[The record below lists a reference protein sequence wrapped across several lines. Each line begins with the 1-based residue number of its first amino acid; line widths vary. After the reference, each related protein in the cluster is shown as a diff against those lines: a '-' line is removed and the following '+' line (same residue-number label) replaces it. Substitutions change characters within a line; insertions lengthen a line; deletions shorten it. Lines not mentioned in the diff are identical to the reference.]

1 MAKLTP
7 FYSYAIPDTTEV
19 KIHVLDLNDNA
30 PRFILDSYQKVISEN
45 ATVDSQ
51 ILRVTATDADSGTNG
66 QVHYSL
72 LNGNVNNTFELD
84 NKDGLLKLQQR
95 LTRPSVPNFFN
106 LTISATDHGIPP
118 LTSKFVF
125 VYLKILR
132 PIPKCSEK
140 GKLSFPLAVYL
151 GNVNESAPLR
161 TPILHVRANI
171 GKCAPRA
178 RVNYLLSG
186 LRDPDVDKHFVVQAE
201 TGAIELI
208 KPLDYEVRTK
218 YSFHVSAV
226 GKANKIHKVNLF
238 PFFFFFESSPNSTR
252 LLCFVTGKDTLPSQ
266 CGSPPR
272 CINGY
277 LANSMLGL
285 TL

>member
-1 MAKLTP
+1 M
-7 FYSYAIPDTTEV
+7 
-19 KIHVLDLNDNA
+19 
-30 PRFILDSYQKVISEN
+30 DSE
-45 ATVDSQ
+45 

-72 LNGNVNNTFELD
+72 LNGNVNNTFEID

-106 LTISATDHGIPP
+106 LTISATDQGIPP

-151 GNVNESAPLR
+151 GNVNESSPLR
-161 TPILHVRANI
+161 TPILRVRANI

-186 LRDPDVDKHFVVQAE
+186 LRDPEVDEHFVVQAE
-201 TGAIELI
+201 TGVIRLI

-238 PFFFFFESSPNSTR
+238 PFFSFLSRCLTQRDYCVLLLEKTPYSLITGSHPGVLNNYSPKWR
-252 LLCFVTGKDTLPSQ
+252 
-266 CGSPPR
+266 
-272 CINGY
+272 
-277 LANSMLGL
+277 
-285 TL
+285 

>member
-1 MAKLTP
+1 MP
-7 FYSYAIPDTTEV
+7 CCSNAIPDTAEV

-45 ATVDSQ
+45 ATVDSV
-51 ILRVTATDADSGTNG
+51 ILRVTATDPDSGTNG

-84 NKDGLLKLQQR
+84 NNDGVLKLQQR

-106 LTISATDHGIPP
+106 LTISATDRGTPP

-125 VYLKILR
+125 VYLKIRR

-140 GKLSFPLAVYL
+140 GKLVFPLAVYL
-151 GNVNESAPLR
+151 GNVNESSPLR
-161 TPILHVRANI
+161 TPILRVRANI

-178 RVNYLLSG
+178 RISYIISG
-186 LRDPDVDKHFVVQAE
+186 LRDPEVDEHFVVQPQ
-201 TGAIELI
+201 TGVIRLI
-208 KPLDYEVRTK
+208 KPLDYEVRNR
-218 YSFHVSAV
+218 YSFHVGAV
-226 GKANKIHKVNLF
+226 GKAQKIHNGNVF
-238 PFFFFFESSPNSTR
+238 PLLSLFESSPNSKR
-252 LLCFVTGKDTLPSQ
+252 LLCFVIEKDASLSQ
-266 CGSPPR
+266 CRSPIK

-277 LANSMLGL
+277 LANSMLGVPL
-285 TL
+285 

>member
-7 FYSYAIPDTTEV
+7 LCSYAIPDTAEV
-19 KIHVLDLNDNA
+19 RIHVLDLNDNA

-45 ATVDSQ
+45 ATVDSE
-51 ILRVTATDADSGTNG
+51 ILRVTATDPDSGTNG

-84 NKDGLLKLQQR
+84 NNGGVLKLQQR
-95 LTRPSVPNFFN
+95 LTRSSVPNFFN
-106 LTISATDHGIPP
+106 LTISATDHGTPP

-140 GKLSFPLAVYL
+140 GKLGFPLAVYL
-151 GNVNESAPLR
+151 KNVNESCPLR
-161 TPILHVRANI
+161 TPILRVRANI

-178 RVNYLLSG
+178 RINYFISG
-186 LRDPDVDKHFVVQAE
+186 LRDPDVEEHFVIHPQ
-201 TGAIELI
+201 TGVIRLI
-208 KPLDYEVRTK
+208 KPLDYEVRNR
-218 YSFHVSAV
+218 YSFHVGAV
-226 GKANKIHKVNLF
+226 GKAKKTHKVNFF
-238 PFFFFFESSPNSTR
+238 PLLLLFESSPNSTR
-252 LLCFVTGKDTLPSQ
+252 SLYFIIGEDTSLSQ
-266 CGSPPR
+266 FRSPIK
-272 CINGY
+272 CINGH
-277 LANSMLGL
+277 LANSMLGV